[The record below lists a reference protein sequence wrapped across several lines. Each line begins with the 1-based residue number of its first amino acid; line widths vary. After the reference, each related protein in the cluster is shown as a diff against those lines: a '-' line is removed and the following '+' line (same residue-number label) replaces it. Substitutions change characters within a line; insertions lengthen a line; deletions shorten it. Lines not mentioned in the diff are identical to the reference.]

1 MKVLNIYLMGIC
13 LPGIVV
19 NLVNSEMTSV
29 YYLGDQSNGIMVFLS
44 YKKGAQRLPLTIIS
58 MSWTCLWDQGSPNHE
73 DRKTHSF

>member
-1 MKVLNIYLMGIC
+1 MKAPNIYLMGIC

-44 YKKGAQRLPLTIIS
+44 SYMGHKVY
-58 MSWTCLWDQGSPNHE
+58 H
-73 DRKTHSF
+73 

>member
-1 MKVLNIYLMGIC
+1 MSIC

-44 YKKGAQRLPLTIIS
+44 YKKGAQGLPLTIIS
-58 MSWTCLWDQGSPNHE
+58 MS
-73 DRKTHSF
+73 